1 MNEYEVRD
9 KYGNKIGEI
18 SEKPD
23 DTAAAFGC
31 VAVLVIAAA
40 VFGVLMYPLGCLV
53 MLFAMS
59 AYYCIIPLA
68 AASIYQGGK
77 IKQEDPE
84 FTWKLLF
91 KLAWRCGWPAC
102 VAGVIWALCGGTV
115 SIGGGTASI
124 GGGTTI
130 EGFLLVAEWTSI
142 VSLGA
147 AFLPA
152 VIILYPR
159 YREKRK
165 K

>member
-18 SEKPD
+18 AEKPD
-23 DTAAAFGC
+23 DTAVAFGC

-40 VFGVLMYPLGCLV
+40 VFGVLMCPLGCLA

-68 AASIYQGGK
+68 AASIYQGRK

-102 VAGVIWALCGGTV
+102 VAGVIWALCGGTA
-115 SIGGGTASI
+115 SIGGGTA
-124 GGGTTI
+124 I
-130 EGFLLVAEWTSI
+130 EGFLVAEWTSMA
-142 VSLGA
+142 SLGA